1 MSFLAKVGAYIKWHY
16 SDVTLRR
23 SDKQIQREQKLLGLI
38 PFNRWM
44 LVPAAVLVQLCIGSL
59 YSYVCS
65 KSGHF
70 RSLALL
76 EDRTRNDHKHVA
88 SP

>member
-1 MSFLAKVGAYIKWHY
+1 MSFLSKIGSYIKWHY

-23 SDKQIQREQKLLGLI
+23 TDKQIEREKKLLGLI

-59 YSYVCS
+59 YSWSIYNIPIETELGLASGTAANTFYVC
-65 KSGHF
+65 
-70 RSLALL
+70 
-76 EDRTRNDHKHVA
+76 
-88 SP
+88 